1 MKKRFRSDR
10 GSILMEF
17 VIVAPMLLLLIFGII
32 QFSLIFMARELLYYA
47 AYSAARTALVYN
59 IRDYTRSC
67 TGDSSSDF
75 LPDSGP
81 LYLAACTVM
90 SWLNFGDGSAGFRYF
105 PKKDADVWWQVRI
118 SGKERVVMAR
128 NSLFPETF
136 QYRGTRQIP
145 TVAVTVHY
153 YYPLLV
159 PLVGDM
165 IAYALAG
172 NIDQNGAVPQKNDSW
187 ETFGWAPGDDYAAVM
202 QTVTAVEDA
211 PKKKI
216 YRYQGIPVIH
226 LQDTCYMVKPYRTST
241 YARIPTG
248 DLDYM
253 RER

>member
-1 MKKRFRSDR
+1 MKRRFRSDR

-32 QFSLIFMARELLYYA
+32 QFAFIFMARELLYYA
-47 AYSAARTALVYN
+47 SYSAARTALVYN
-59 IRDYTRSC
+59 IRDYTRSSI
-67 TGDSSSDF
+67 GDSSSDF

-118 SGKERVVMAR
+118 SGRERVVMA
-128 NSLFPETF
+128 
-136 QYRGTRQIP
+136 GTEQIP

-172 NIDQNGAVPQKNDSW
+172 NVDQNGAVPQKNDSW
-187 ETFGWAPGDDYAAVM
+187 ETFGWAPGSDYAAVM
-202 QTVTAVEDA
+202 QTVTEVEDA
-211 PKKKI
+211 PARNI
-216 YRYQGIPVIH
+216 YRYQGLPVIH

-241 YARIPTG
+241 YARIPSG

-253 RER
+253 RDQ